1 MLINLASN
9 SVRNIVATLPIVFAL
24 IACGDSGNGRN
35 SADTTNQAAPVSVTN
50 ETSVKV
56 TIGSVVPVSAKN
68 LISEISGADGSI
80 AFRSQAATQT
90 KVAQEFPLIV
100 ATTENKEIVL
110 ASIDASPEVELTA
123 TTTALALT
131 RLLLESVADG
141 MTEESL
147 LKRIT
152 SHKSFPSLV
161 DAITIAL
168 ESGVATVK
176 NPNVQRLAIMIA
188 SNVVDNSMQATNF
201 SKGSSSINKVIPTR
215 DLNEKFPFNVLSLPV
230 GSINVTGGLLN
241 VHNSTLLSWS
251 AQSET
256 TEGVVIADG
265 AIKSLRFPD
274 DGPVVMLPSVTV
286 SEWLK
291 SKFPSF
297 ISPIGQAVSTDGIN
311 AFNLTISQ
319 SRQARYQNMSAIYGA
334 ALSQLA
340 GFVGSHS
347 AGDCTAELVQAIY
360 GEELLLLATS
370 PSGDSFVALLESA
383 AKSLNLT
390 TLSTKLLTF
399 APRLCPGDIWKARGE
414 TLVRRV
420 GPLVARLNWLYN
432 AYQVADTVVSA
443 GILSG
448 RVYWLA
454 QYWKKSESFRVCV
467 ADGKVSNCAQ
477 EFKME
482 PATLLVGATYKL
494 DVKAFDLGGR
504 ATLVPSSIRF
514 TADSTGASVDQV
526 TGLVVASATPS
537 VGVRITARDAPTGAF
552 GGVTLVVDE
561 GKLTPSTQL
570 LTIPSS
576 GSVRLVSTLD
586 QPIISTGVD
595 LEWAISDTRIATLVL
610 PSPRGATS
618 AFITPLTGGSGS
630 VIVNNPVSGRFLQ
643 ANFEV
648 GGITGAI
655 KITRASC
662 VPSIDRFRRRV
673 QTWTI
678 EGTAEGSP
686 GLLIFASDNT
696 LTGAESL
703 GIACQSWTQT
713 GNLFGFPTCTRGVN
727 DPMYTNFSAQILTT
741 SPEFLFFQFDAV
753 LHNPNFAGL
762 QAIVATNRTSPPMPC
777 DGIKIFP

>member
-1 MLINLASN
+1 MLINLTSN
-9 SVRNIVATLPIVFAL
+9 SVRNTVAILPIVFAL
-24 IACGDSGNGRN
+24 IACGDGGNGKN

-50 ETSVKV
+50 ETPVKV

-80 AFRSQAATQT
+80 AFRSQAVTQT

-110 ASIDASPEVELTA
+110 ASIDASPDVELTA
-123 TTTALALT
+123 NTTALALT

-141 MTEESL
+141 MTEDSL
-147 LKRIT
+147 LKRIS

-168 ESGVATVK
+168 ESGVATVR
-176 NPNVQRLAIMIA
+176 NPNVQRTAIMIA
-188 SNVVDNSMQATNF
+188 SDVVDNSMQGTIS

-286 SEWLK
+286 GEWLK

-297 ISPIGQAVSTDGIN
+297 IPPIGQAVSTDGIN

-467 ADGKVSNCAQ
+467 AGGQVTNCAKTF
-477 EFKME
+477 ELEKV
-482 PATLLVGATYKL
+482 TLLVGANHRL
-494 DVKAFDLGGR
+494 EVKAFDVENRL
-504 ATLVPSSIRF
+504 TLVPSSVRF
-514 TADSTGASVDQV
+514 SSSSGAVTIDPLTGRIIGLTASSAILISV
-526 TGLVVASATPS
+526 T
-537 VGVRITARDAPTGAF
+537 DAPTGAA
-552 GGVTLVVDE
+552 GTVLLVVDE
-561 GKLTPSTQL
+561 GKLTPANL
-570 LTIPSS
+570 RL
-576 GSVRLVSTLD
+576 SVSERAEIKLVSTLD
-586 QPIISTGVD
+586 QSIITTGVP
-595 LEWAISDTRIATLVL
+595 LEWVVSDKSIANLLL
-610 PSPRGATS
+610 PAPRGAKF
-618 AFITPLTGGSGS
+618 AFIEAIKSGNGF
-630 VIVNNPVSGRFLQ
+630 VTVNNPISGKFLQ
-643 ANFEV
+643 NNFEV
-648 GGITGAI
+648 TGSVRSVRIISA
-655 KITRASC
+655 TCTLASANAQQYE
-662 VPSIDRFRRRV
+662 RFTL
-673 QTWTI
+673 Q
-678 EGTAEGSP
+678 GTAEGDVGSFITTEQP
-686 GLLIFASDNT
+686 HIGYRSGTICTAW
-696 LTGAESL
+696 TGKRL
-703 GIACQSWTQT
+703 VDVN
-713 GNLFGFPTCTRGVN
+713 GNGATSCVRGVN
-727 DPMYTNFSAQILTT
+727 EPQSTTWTSFIDTSNDGSKNKLFQAELRNINDPFFGVVPTVHQPAGISCEPLT
-741 SPEFLFFQFDAV
+741 
-753 LHNPNFAGL
+753 
-762 QAIVATNRTSPPMPC
+762 
-777 DGIKIFP
+777 IFP

>member
-1 MLINLASN
+1 M
-9 SVRNIVATLPIVFAL
+9 
-24 IACGDSGNGRN
+24 
-35 SADTTNQAAPVSVTN
+35 
-50 ETSVKV
+50 
-56 TIGSVVPVSAKN
+56 
-68 LISEISGADGSI
+68 
-80 AFRSQAATQT
+80 
-90 KVAQEFPLIV
+90 
-100 ATTENKEIVL
+100 
-110 ASIDASPEVELTA
+110 
-123 TTTALALT
+123 
-131 RLLLESVADG
+131 
-141 MTEESL
+141 
-147 LKRIT
+147 
-152 SHKSFPSLV
+152 
-161 DAITIAL
+161 
-168 ESGVATVK
+168 
-176 NPNVQRLAIMIA
+176 
-188 SNVVDNSMQATNF
+188 
-201 SKGSSSINKVIPTR
+201 
-215 DLNEKFPFNVLSLPV
+215 
-230 GSINVTGGLLN
+230 
-241 VHNSTLLSWS
+241 
-251 AQSET
+251 
-256 TEGVVIADG
+256 
-265 AIKSLRFPD
+265 
-274 DGPVVMLPSVTV
+274 
-286 SEWLK
+286 
-291 SKFPSF
+291 
-297 ISPIGQAVSTDGIN
+297 
-311 AFNLTISQ
+311 
-319 SRQARYQNMSAIYGA
+319 
-334 ALSQLA
+334 
-340 GFVGSHS
+340 
-347 AGDCTAELVQAIY
+347 
-360 GEELLLLATS
+360 LLATS

-454 QYWKKSESFRVCV
+454 QYWKKNESFRVCV

-514 TADSTGASVDQV
+514 TADSTGASVDQM

-630 VIVNNPVSGRFLQ
+630 VIVNNPVSGRFLRT
-643 ANFEV
+643 NFEV
-648 GGITGAI
+648 GGLAAAI
-655 KITRASC
+655 KILSVSC
-662 VPSIDRFRRRV
+662 EYTPHPVNRV
-673 QTWTI
+673 QSLWTVTGTASGEIDQAIYQVGAFEEGSRYGITLPFLFSCGGWTDGTPGGNLCTRNSGDPVTTTWSMSVATTSFSGATIVARLLNPAISTWTPRL
-678 EGTAEGSP
+678 ECP
-686 GLLIFASDNT
+686 RV
-696 LTGAESL
+696 
-703 GIACQSWTQT
+703 
-713 GNLFGFPTCTRGVN
+713 P
-727 DPMYTNFSAQILTT
+727 
-741 SPEFLFFQFDAV
+741 
-753 LHNPNFAGL
+753 
-762 QAIVATNRTSPPMPC
+762 
-777 DGIKIFP
+777 